1 MFNGKPMKTRNEYIE
16 ILKRCATVLHSR
28 FGVSSLRLFG
38 SVARNEQKESS
49 DVDVCV
55 EMKPNL
61 FLRMELKEYLEKQLG
76 CAVDVI
82 RMHSNMDSFLKQQI
96 EKDGI
101 FVFS

>member
-1 MFNGKPMKTRNEYIE
+1 MCDCLAP
-16 ILKRCATVLHSR
+16 LL
-28 FGVSSLRLFG
+28 
-38 SVARNEQKESS
+38 
-49 DVDVCV
+49 

-82 RMHSNMDSFLKQQI
+82 
-96 EKDGI
+96 